1 MRILIVV
8 ENFVMDGVKRVA
20 SILGNRLANE
30 MDVKF
35 YTLADIEPFYELN
48 APLVIAKRPLDSNGI
63 SFRGDKPLIR
73 LKDQID
79 DLIEELQL
87 GSYDAVILT
96 AGCLT
101 SFIPLI
107 KNKIP
112 NIRAI
117 AWMHNNADT
126 YLNSYYIHMRKEF
139 INGLK
144 TADEVVVLTDY
155 DLLGL
160 LPYNPKT
167 IKIYNPL
174 TIEATGYSNLETHNI
189 AFTGRIDIQQKGID
203 YLVDVASKLPADW
216 KITIAG
222 DGREKAMNDFE
233 QLKIQKNVTDKIVY
247 LGRLRDAELQQHYLN
262 ASLFV
267 MTSRWEGLPLVL
279 GEAMSFGLP
288 IATMYSTGAD
298 EYLDGGKYGL
308 LLGNHDVDEFVQMI
322 LPILKN
328 QELRNKLAKESLRRT
343 QDFQMGNIVKQW
355 KKVLRGE

>member
-1 MRILIVV
+1 
-8 ENFVMDGVKRVA
+8 MDGVKRVA

-48 APLVIAKRPLDSNGI
+48 APLIIAKRPLDSNGI
-63 SFRGDKPLIR
+63 SFRGDKPLTR

-79 DLIEELQL
+79 DLIEELQV
-87 GSYDAVILT
+87 GYYDAVILT

-117 AWMHNNADT
+117 AWMHNNVDT
-126 YLNSYYIHMRKEF
+126 YLNNYYIYMKKEF
-139 INGLK
+139 IGGLEK
-144 TADEVVVLTDY
+144 ADGVVVLTDY
-155 DLLGL
+155 DLLGF

-203 YLVDVASKLPADW
+203 YLIDVASKLPDDW

-233 QLKIQKNVTDKIVY
+233 QLRRQKDVTDKITY
-247 LGRLRDAELQQHYLN
+247 LGRLKDAELQQHYLN

-308 LLGNHDVDEFVQMI
+308 LLDGHNVDEFIQKI
-322 LPILKN
+322 LPVLNDQGIRE
-328 QELRNKLAKESLRRT
+328 QFAKRSLERVR
-343 QDFQMGNIVKQW
+343 DFQMENIVDQW
-355 KKVLRGE
+355 KSILE